1 VVELANGGVGY
12 VPTEEAFSATGGGYE
27 TRLTFY
33 SNLEIS
39 AGRQIA
45 ETSIAL
51 TKELTPG
58 SVPEFAKRIA
68 PGQPWP
74 YGNVPPELK

>member
-1 VVELANGGVGY
+1 VELANGGVGY
-12 VPTEEAFSATGGGYE
+12 VPTEEAFSASGGGYE

-33 SNLEIS
+33 SNLEIT

-45 ETSIAL
+45 EACVAL
-51 TKELTPG
+51 TEELTPG
-58 SVPEFAKRIA
+58 PVPEFPKLKA